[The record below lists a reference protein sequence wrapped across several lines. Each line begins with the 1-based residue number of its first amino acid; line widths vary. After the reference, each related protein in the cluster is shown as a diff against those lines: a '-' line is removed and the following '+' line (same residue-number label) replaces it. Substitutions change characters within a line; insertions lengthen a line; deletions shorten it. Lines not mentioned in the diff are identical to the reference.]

1 MSTTETAASASTEAI
16 VINLAP
22 GKSITI
28 PKGSLF
34 QVAFVENASKE
45 AGHLGLQQGAS
56 HLVITIPSGKTFK
69 INLNGNGATLTNDGP
84 PPLIV
89 KY

>member
-1 MSTTETAASASTEAI
+1 MSTTEAAASASTEAI
-16 VINLAP
+16 VVNLAP

-34 QVAFVENASKE
+34 QVAFVENVSRAR
-45 AGHLGLQQGAS
+45 GNLGLQQGAS
-56 HLVITIPSGKTFK
+56 HIIVTMLPGKTLK
-69 INLNGNGATLTNDGP
+69 INLTGNGATLTNDGP